1 MPGGWT
7 AWSRCIT
14 PQVRILFFPIFFTL
28 FSPSRFLL
36 FFFWPILFIH
46 GTGSF
51 LSSPVPSCSWRKTML
66 FFCCY
71 FFFAQFYLSTVREV
85 FCLPPCILKGDVKP
99 YEKIMEKK
107 IRYTMCIIN
116 IGIVPT
122 LANNQTSAKRTHWT
136 VTYWHA
142 WQWTHWQHYREKHS
156 SVLFI
161 VLSRLHLSVSGCTSR
176 LVSSVMSSPLLL
188 LVLCLSRQCTNL
200 IVDWVRPFNYII
212 IIILK
217 LNT

>member
-14 PQVRILFFPIFFTL
+14 PQVRILFFPIVFTL

-36 FFFWPILFIH
+36 FFLPILFIH

-51 LSSPVPSCSWRKTML
+51 LSSPVPSWRWRKT
-66 FFCCY
+66 
-71 FFFAQFYLSTVREV
+71 
-85 FCLPPCILKGDVKP
+85 IWKNNG
-99 YEKIMEKK
+99 KK
-107 IRYTMCIIN
+107 NQIHYVYNKYRYS
-116 IGIVPT
+116 T
-122 LANNQTSAKRTHWT
+122 LANNRTPAKRTHWT

-200 IVDWVRPFNYII
+200 IVDWVRPFNYF

-217 LNT
+217 LNI